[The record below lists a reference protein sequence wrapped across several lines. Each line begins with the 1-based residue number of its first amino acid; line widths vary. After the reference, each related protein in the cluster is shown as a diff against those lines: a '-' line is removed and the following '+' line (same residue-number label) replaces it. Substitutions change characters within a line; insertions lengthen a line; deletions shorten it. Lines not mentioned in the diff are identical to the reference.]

1 MKKVEYQITINATAQ
16 KVWQTM
22 WFHQTYKKWTNIFCA
37 GSYYKGE
44 LIEGNKIQFLT
55 PNGSGMY
62 SCIDS
67 LKPNEYI
74 ALKHLG
80 EVKNFEEQP
89 SENFAWSGA
98 LETYTLIEENGT
110 TTIKAINDAA
120 PEFEE
125 WFANTF
131 PKALQAIKVLAEQP
145 VAITVETIVNA
156 GIEKI
161 WNYFTQAQHIEKWY
175 NASDDWH
182 TPKATNN
189 LIVDGS
195 FNYRMEA
202 KDGSFGF
209 DFNGIFTH
217 IEHHKKIAY
226 TIEGGRK
233 VVIDFIAVNQCYKV
247 IETFDAEEENTYNLQ
262 EMGWQMI
269 LNNFKK
275 YTENN

>member
-22 WFHQTYKKWTNIFCA
+22 WFHQTYKKWTNIFCD

-74 ALKHLG
+74 AFKHLG

-110 TTIKAINDAA
+110 TTIKAIHDAA

-209 DFNGIFTH
+209 DFGGT
-217 IEHHKKIAY
+217 Y
-226 TIEGGRK
+226 TIVKPNKKLEYILGDGRK
-233 VVIDFIAVNQCYKV
+233 VTIDFIKQDNGYRIAEKF
-247 IETFDAEEENTYNLQ
+247 EAEEMNSLELQ
-262 EMGWQMI
+262 QGGWQAI

-275 YTENN
+275 YAEAN